1 MRLST
6 NVIVIGAG
14 PAGATAAKV
23 LSKNGIDVVLLEKN
37 LAFVKP
43 CGGGISINA
52 FDEFGIPENII
63 QKEVNVIRL
72 VSPAGEKVDI
82 DLKGSSLAIVGRGEF
97 DRELRRQAEVCGA
110 NIIEGEFASISRNKQ
125 YTVEAAAGID
135 RYEITAEHIIAADGV
150 NSRMRTA
157 LGIKPVR
164 AFFTMSEKIQGMSA
178 DCCEFWFG
186 ASHAPLSY
194 SWVFPWTQG
203 ISVGTGGYEQGR
215 IQSLFERFRERKGIQ
230 TEGEK
235 RVYRIP
241 VWTGDLYNKSKILF
255 AGDSAGQVLPFTY
268 EGIYYAMKAGEFAAR
283 AIIENKVDNYKKMWR
298 SKFQKRFML
307 MNVLRDYFLKD
318 DASAERLVALHGRP
332 EIREASL
339 RLWTMKG
346 GGKSNLMSYVRFF
359 GKLAR

>member
-1 MRLST
+1 MLFSSKETLPLS
-6 NVIVIGAG
+6 NPAAAG
-14 PAGATAAKV
+14 YP
-23 LSKNGIDVVLLEKN
+23 
-37 LAFVKP
+37 F
-43 CGGGISINA
+43 NA

-63 QKEVNVIRL
+63 QKKVGVIRL

-97 DRELRRQAEVCGA
+97 DRELRRQAEACGA
-110 NIIEGEFASISRNKQ
+110 NIIEGEFADVSGNKQ

-215 IQSLFERFRERKGIQ
+215 IQVPFRA
-230 TEGEK
+230 
-235 RVYRIP
+235 V
-241 VWTGDLYNKSKILF
+241 
-255 AGDSAGQVLPFTY
+255 
-268 EGIYYAMKAGEFAAR
+268 
-283 AIIENKVDNYKKMWR
+283 
-298 SKFQKRFML
+298 
-307 MNVLRDYFLKD
+307 
-318 DASAERLVALHGRP
+318 
-332 EIREASL
+332 
-339 RLWTMKG
+339 
-346 GGKSNLMSYVRFF
+346 
-359 GKLAR
+359 